1 MGHGRILHSPRM
13 ANHETFG
20 QVPPGVKRGRNRI
33 PDMMMLAQIVL
44 YSWPLVAWFLFRKLR
59 PEPAL
64 IATILL
70 GYLFI
75 PERVG
80 YDPPL
85 LPPINKHLM
94 PLLCAAVGIWMIHR
108 REAIA
113 IERAARKQAATIE
126 KPDTPRNRRSPRR
139 HGSRIALIIPL
150 VTGLLLVNTVLT
162 WQTNQEP
169 IFYTTSVLAGIR
181 PYDVGSMSLLV
192 LTMLLPLWLGL
203 RYLRSREAMIDLL
216 KVLVWCGFAYSFLAI
231 WESRMSPQLNVQL
244 YGFFAHDWFQHIRD
258 GFRPIVFLAHG
269 LRVGIFLAM
278 AALAAAVLARN
289 NTDGKR
295 GRWLALALWLAFC
308 LPISRNLGATMIAF
322 GLMPVILFVPVRL
335 QFLLSLIIAATVM
348 VYPLARGSGLIP
360 ADRIVTAIQTFNP
373 ARAGSLQFR
382 LDQEDILLAK
392 ANQKPVSGWGGWG
405 RSRVFNE
412 ETGRDE
418 SVTDGSWIII
428 IGTSGWIGYLGTFG
442 LLCLPVI
449 FAALRFRRFELGT
462 VESGLAIVLCANLV
476 DLIPNSSL
484 LPLIWL
490 IAGTVW
496 GRLIQTSTQLAET
509 RAKESKRSP
518 HGRVRRAPEQRPAV
532 HSANSTPSNT

>member
-1 MGHGRILHSPRM
+1 MGHGRILYSPRM

-94 PLLCAAVGIWMIHR
+94 PLLCAAVGMWMIRR
-108 REAIA
+108 REALA
-113 IERAARKQAATIE
+113 AERAAHRKVAVEAAPE
-126 KPDTPRNRRSPRR
+126 ALRDRRPPRR
-139 HGSRIALIIPL
+139 HGSRITLVVPLITA
-150 VTGLLLVNTVLT
+150 VLLMNTVITWLT
-162 WQTNQEP
+162 NREP
-169 IFYTTSVLAGIR
+169 LYYAARALAGIQ

-203 RYLRSREAMIDLL
+203 RYLRSREAMLDLL
-216 KVLVWCGFAYSFLAI
+216 KIMAWCGFAYSFLVL

-244 YGFFAHDWFQHIRD
+244 YGFFAHSWIQHIRD

-322 GLMPVILFVPVRL
+322 ALMPIIIFAPARL
-335 QFLLSLIIAATVM
+335 QFLFGLVIAATVM

-360 ADRIVTAIQTFNP
+360 ADRIVMAIKTFNP
-373 ARAGSLQFR
+373 DRAGSLNYR
-382 LDQEDILLAK
+382 LEQEDVLLAK
-392 ANQKPVSGWGGWG
+392 ANQKPISGWGGWG
-405 RSRVFNE
+405 RSRVFNDD
-412 ETGRDE
+412 TGASE
-418 SVTDGSWIII
+418 SVTDGSWIIV
-428 IGTSGWIGYLGTFG
+428 IGVSGWIGYLGTFG

-449 FAALRFRRFELGT
+449 LAALRFRRFELGT
-462 VESGLAIVLCANLV
+462 VESGLAIVLCANLI

-496 GRLIQTSTQLAET
+496 GRLIQTSIELAKK
-509 RAKESKRSP
+509 RAEESKRAP
-518 HGRVRRAPEQRPAV
+518 HGRIRRAPERRPAV
-532 HSANSTPSNT
+532 HSANSAPSNT

>member
-1 MGHGRILHSPRM
+1 
-13 ANHETFG
+13 
-20 QVPPGVKRGRNRI
+20 
-33 PDMMMLAQIVL
+33 MMMLAQIVL

-94 PLLCAAVGIWMIHR
+94 PLLCAAVGMWMIRR
-108 REAIA
+108 REALA
-113 IERAARKQAATIE
+113 AERAARRQAAAE
-126 KPDTPRNRRSPRR
+126 GKPEAPRNRRPPRR
-139 HGSRIALIIPL
+139 HRSWITRIIPL
-150 VTGLLLVNTVLT
+150 ITGVLLVNTVFT

-181 PYDVGSMSLLV
+181 PYDVGSMSLSV

-203 RYLRSREAMIDLL
+203 RYLRSREAMTDLL
-216 KVLVWCGFAYSFLAI
+216 KVLVWCGFAYSFLI
-231 WESRMSPQLNVQL
+231 LWESRMSPRLNVQL
-244 YGFFAHDWFQHIRD
+244 YGFFAHSWIQHVRD

-295 GRWLALALWLAFC
+295 GRWLALALWLLFC
-308 LPISRNLGATMIAF
+308 LPISRNFGATMITFA
-322 GLMPVILFVPVRL
+322 LMPVILFTPTRI
-335 QFLLSLIIAATVM
+335 QFVIGLVIAATVLIF
-348 VYPLARGSGLIP
+348 PLARGSGLIP
-360 ADRIVTAIQTFNP
+360 ADRIVAAIMTINP
-373 ARAGSLQFR
+373 ERAGSLQFR

-405 RSRVFNE
+405 RSRVYNDD
-412 ETGRDE
+412 TGRDE
-418 SVTDGSWIII
+418 SITDGSWIIV

-449 FAALRFRRFELGT
+449 LAALRFRRFELGT
-462 VESGLAIVLCANLV
+462 VESGTAIVLCANLI

-490 IAGTVW
+490 IAGTIW
-496 GRLIQTSTQLAET
+496 GRLIQTSTQLAEN
-509 RAKESKRSP
+509 RAKDSKRAP
-518 HGRVRRAPEQRPAV
+518 HGRVRRAPERRPAV

>member
-1 MGHGRILHSPRM
+1 
-13 ANHETFG
+13 
-20 QVPPGVKRGRNRI
+20 
-33 PDMMMLAQIVL
+33 MMMLAQIVL

-94 PLLCAAVGIWMIHR
+94 PLLCAAVGMWMIRR
-108 REAIA
+108 REALA
-113 IERAARKQAATIE
+113 AERAARGQAAAE
-126 KPDTPRNRRSPRR
+126 GKPEAPRNRRPPRR
-139 HGSRIALIIPL
+139 YGSRIALTIPL
-150 VTGLLLVNTVLT
+150 ITGVLLVNTIFTWLT
-162 WQTNQEP
+162 NGEP
-169 IFYTTSVLAGIR
+169 IYYATRTLAGIKL
-181 PYDVGSMSLLV
+181 YDIGSMCLNV
-192 LTMLLPLWLGL
+192 LTMLLPLWLGM
-203 RYLRSREAMIDLL
+203 RYLRSRETMIDLL
-216 KVLVWCGFAYSFLAI
+216 KIMVWCGFAYSFLVL
-231 WESRMSPQLNVQL
+231 WESRMSPRLNVQL
-244 YGFFAHDWFQHIRD
+244 YGFFAHNWMQHIRD

-322 GLMPVILFVPVRL
+322 ALMPIILFAPARL
-335 QFLLSLIIAATVM
+335 QFLFGLVIAATVM

-360 ADRIVTAIQTFNP
+360 ADRIVMAIKTFNP
-373 ARAGSLQFR
+373 DRAGSLNYR
-382 LDQEDILLAK
+382 LEQEDVLLEK

-405 RSRVFNE
+405 RSRVFNDD
-412 ETGRDE
+412 TGASE
-418 SVTDGSWIII
+418 SVTDGSWIIV
-428 IGTSGWIGYLGTFG
+428 IGVSGWIGYLGTFG

-449 FAALRFRRFELGT
+449 LAALRFRHFELGT
-462 VESGLAIVLCANLV
+462 VESGLAIVLCANLI

-490 IAGTVW
+490 IAGTIW
-496 GRLIQTSTQLAET
+496 GRLIQTSTQLAENH
-509 RAKESKRSP
+509 AKESKRAP
-518 HGRVRRAPEQRPAV
+518 HGRIRREPDRRPAV
-532 HSANSTPSNT
+532 HSANSAPSNT